1 MRGALVKGLRA
12 SGTKAVAA
20 MIPAENTLIG
30 RQCGKTRSSLLNS
43 VSVPKANLF
52 ETFTVFG
59 EVLFPT
65 LAKGVIIRRPQ
76 MLAVAERFDLDRR
89 PIRRMQRLRNK
100 YQAGPLLL
108 RIPGRAIAVILH
120 PQDVHR
126 ILSESPEPF
135 ATASAEKRAALAH
148 FEPKNVLLS
157 NGPERA
163 DRRHYNEE
171 VLEAHRPIHHLAEN
185 FLEVVNSEVN
195 YLHKTLSHRTELT
208 WSDFSDTWFR
218 IVRRIVFGDAARED
232 HELSQMMAKL
242 RSAANWAFLR
252 PQRKALREQLLHGK
266 PAYCRRI
273 PAF

>member
-1 MRGALVKGLRA
+1 
-12 SGTKAVAA
+12 

-148 FEPKNVLLS
+148 FEPKNVLIS
-157 NGPERA
+157 HGA
-163 DRRHYNEE
+163 DRTDRRRYNED
-171 VLEAHRPIHHLAEN
+171 VLEAHRPVHCLAED
-185 FLEVVNSEVN
+185 FLEVVNSEVQ
-195 YLHKTLSHRTELT
+195 YLHKSLPHSAELT
-208 WSDFSDTWFR
+208 WPDFSKTWFR
-218 IVRRIVFGDAARED
+218 IVRRVVFGDAARED
-232 HELSQMMAKL
+232 HELSEMIAKL
-242 RSAANWAFLR
+242 RSAANWASLL
-252 PQRKALREQLLHGK
+252 PPRKALREQLLHRIGYLS
-266 PAYCRRI
+266 PPRRALQLSRRDGRRSHNQ
-273 PAF
+273 PN